1 MRTLIGNIKEAVKAI
16 VFTLISLYVA
26 MMIPISILGVIA
38 SIQMALT

>member
-1 MRTLIGNIKEAVKAI
+1 MNIIENIKDIVKAI

-26 MMIPISILGVIA
+26 MMIPIGILGVIA